1 MSSHRK
7 DQVILRYLFY
17 LQRDYCQ
24 HQRQFLFH
32 FPSHCSSS
40 SDIFTLSD
48 LSEPLPPLAKVDQ
61 NFSVT
66 TRSHS
71 EPLPYSYGHSRLILD
86 HPDAR
91 DSRPTSRV
99 TQAKS
104 TNSVAGRT
112 SKDSERAKSQ
122 QKGTDRASWNIT
134 PPEEDNCS
142 DANNHLHLPP
152 EVRNHIYKH
161 LRFGLSV
168 LLASKQTYRKAS
180 LFSTPRTH

>member
-1 MSSHRK
+1 MCRHIGKTKSSCAIFSTFREIIASIN
-7 DQVILRYLFY
+7 DSFSFISRPIVRVRLISLLCLIFQNLYLRSQKLTKIS
-17 LQRDYCQ
+17 L
-24 HQRQFLFH
+24 
-32 FPSHCSSS
+32 
-40 SDIFTLSD
+40 
-48 LSEPLPPLAKVDQ
+48 
-61 NFSVT
+61 
-66 TRSHS
+66 S

-86 HPDAR
+86 HPDTR

-134 PPEEDNCS
+134 PPEEDNFS